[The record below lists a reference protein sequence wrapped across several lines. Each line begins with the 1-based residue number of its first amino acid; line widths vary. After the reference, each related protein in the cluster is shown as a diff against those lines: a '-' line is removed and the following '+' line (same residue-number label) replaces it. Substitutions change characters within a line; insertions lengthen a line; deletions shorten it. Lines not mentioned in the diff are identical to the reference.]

1 MLFTILTRHLA
12 KIETYQETSNLSNNS
27 LTFNLFGD
35 PVAASGIGINSATI
49 LKYIYIKIDNAQQDG
64 LLH

>member
-12 KIETYQETSNLSNNS
+12 QIETYEATSNLSNNS
-27 LTFNLFGD
+27 LTFNFFGD

-49 LKYIYIKIDNAQQDG
+49 LKYFYNKIDNAQLG
-64 LLH
+64 G